1 MRYHHVSIFGPG
13 PRVPLDREQQAVFR
27 AKLKLARR
35 PGRLTI
41 AGAEIGR
48 VLLNMMGADGRL
60 DPMLDTIAK
69 KARVCRST
77 VQRALDQ
84 LKALGFLDWTR
95 RLVRDRD
102 GTRQTSNAYVLMVP
116 KADGHFAIVGISKVY
131 KKVAR
136 LTEGR
141 QLAQEERK
149 HVRERRKA
157 AGSDGP
163 PRKSCRATGASPW
176 LRAPQRRQRR
186 KKAA

>member
-48 VLLNMMGADGRL
+48 VLLNMMGTDGRL

-77 VQRALDQ
+77 VQRAIDQ

-141 QLAQEERK
+141 QLAQEERNTFENGARLLEAMG
-149 HVRERRKA
+149 HHEKA
-157 AGSDGP
+157 A
-163 PRKSCRATGASPW
+163 A
-176 LRAPQRRQRR
+176 LRARAPG
-186 KKAA
+186 

>member
-1 MRYHHVSIFGPG
+1 MRYHHASIFGPG

-27 AKLKLARR
+27 AKLKLARQ

-48 VLLNMMGADGRL
+48 LLLNMMGADGRL

-84 LKALGFLDWTR
+84 LRALGFLDWTR

-116 KADGHFAIVGISKVY
+116 KADGHFAIVAISKVY
-131 KKVAR
+131 KKVVR

-141 QLAQEERK
+141 QLAQAD
-149 HVRERRKA
+149 REGIENAARQLEAMGEHEKA
-157 AGSDGP
+157 AAM
-163 PRKSCRATGASPW
+163 RA
-176 LRAPQRRQRR
+176 RAP
-186 KKAA
+186 A